1 MKVELQKNLSL
12 FNLFFSIQKI
22 LIQTHTK
29 MISRLASISRRTLFT
44 PLTRSVATRIDGK
57 AIGDDIC
64 KEIALEVPAL
74 EKELGRKPG
83 LAVVIVGGR
92 KDSQTYVKMKE
103 KKANECGF
111 KSVKQDLPEDTTED
125 TLLGLVSELNRDP
138 TIDGI
143 LVQLPLPDHIDQKT
157 VLEAISIGKDVDGFH
172 PHNVGALVR
181 CGESLRQRRE
191 AFHGIANA
199 PCTPLGCLELV
210 DRVGIDLN
218 GKHVVILGRSNIV
231 GLPAAIMCLHKN
243 ATVVM
248 CHSRTKDIQ
257 AECLRADVIIAAIG
271 QPEFVKGDWI
281 KEGATIIDVGVNFK
295 DDPSRKSGQ
304 RMCGD
309 VDYKAAREVA
319 GAITPVPGGVGPMT
333 IAMLMKNTLVNAKLA
348 LNQKVEGGQD
358 AKGNWV
364 IGPRSSLFEPQ

>member
-1 MKVELQKNLSL
+1 MML
-12 FNLFFSIQKI
+12 
-22 LIQTHTK
+22 
-29 MISRLASISRRTLFT
+29 SRLLSKNTRRLAT
-44 PLTRSVATRIDGK
+44 PMVRSMAATRIDGK

-64 KEIALEVPAL
+64 REIALEVPAL
-74 EKELGRKPG
+74 EEALGRKPG

-103 KKANECGF
+103 KKATECGF
-111 KSVKQDLPEDTTED
+111 KSVKQDLPEDTSED

-191 AFHGIANA
+191 PFNGIANA
-199 PCTPLGCLELV
+199 PCTPLGCLELI
-210 DRVGIDLN
+210 DRVGIDLS

-243 ATVVM
+243 ATVVI
-248 CHSRTKDIQ
+248 CHSRTKDIK

-271 QPEFVKGDWI
+271 QPEFVKGDWV

-295 DDPSRKSGQ
+295 EDSSRKSGQ

-309 VDYKAAREVA
+309 VDYKAAAEHA

-333 IAMLMKNTLVNAKLA
+333 IAMLMKNTMVNAERA
-348 LNQKVEGGQD
+348 LEQRVEGGVD
-358 AKGNWV
+358 SKGKWV